1 VVVTE
6 LIEEL
11 QKYPPHW
18 TVLVEYPSRQASRPL
33 ADISELA
40 SVVTVGVA
48 AETRIA
54 LHCTVVLSSLE
65 GLR

>member
-1 VVVTE
+1 
-6 LIEEL
+6 
-11 QKYPPHW
+11 
-18 TVLVEYPSRQASRPL
+18 
-33 ADISELA
+33 
-40 SVVTVGVA
+40 VVTVGVA